1 MSKITLLVYLVIT
14 PISLYINYTTYLFF
28 TKMMRRFNFHT
39 TPLFQDYDLWITS
52 IDVKIVGLFIL
63 LALLSTF
70 ILPPTDILRL
80 RWLTIPMALTL
91 LIFSPLYTPPKAVSA
106 AVVYL
111 SSLFMLFLLK
121 KIWLWEKLCVSDAL
135 ILLTHVTVLVELRS
149 RYVVFFTSYLVL
161 AALELLAL
169 LFRK

>member
-80 RWLTIPMALTL
+80 R
-91 LIFSPLYTPPKAVSA
+91 
-106 AVVYL
+106 
-111 SSLFMLFLLK
+111 
-121 KIWLWEKLCVSDAL
+121 
-135 ILLTHVTVLVELRS
+135 
-149 RYVVFFTSYLVL
+149 
-161 AALELLAL
+161 
-169 LFRK
+169 